1 MWVEIDTVYET
12 SAVIK
17 AVKHAYQLDNY
28 LIRASNDDFL
38 FPFFPKITL
47 IINKSTTGIAG
58 RIEQLGYIMTT
69 MTTTRYITNLE
80 TIVFVHTSNL
90 WCRKKDALI
99 LIFFLE
105 AFITKAKTNFLWQS
119 QVVWHPIKLQL

>member
-1 MWVEIDTVYET
+1 MWVEINTVYGT
-12 SAVIK
+12 SAEIK

-58 RIEQLGYIMTT
+58 RIEQLVYNNDYYDYHKI
-69 MTTTRYITNLE
+69 
-80 TIVFVHTSNL
+80 
-90 WCRKKDALI
+90 
-99 LIFFLE
+99 
-105 AFITKAKTNFLWQS
+105 
-119 QVVWHPIKLQL
+119 